1 MEKTTHTPGPW
12 WALKD
17 QDKRGWH
24 GWRIDS
30 DSRALMAW
38 AAWPS
43 EEERDSIE
51 AESTARLIA
60 AAPELLGALSAC
72 LWCLTLDSDLEE
84 DFFAEIAQARAAL
97 AKATGGE

>member
-12 WALKD
+12 STSKD
-17 QDKRGWH
+17 QDARGRH

-30 DSRALMAW
+30 ASRDLMAW

-43 EEERDSIE
+43 EAERDSIE

-60 AAPELLGALSAC
+60 AAPDMLDALQSLVDMAATFPTELHKGHPEVLA
-72 LWCLTLDSDLEE
+72 
-84 DFFAEIAQARAAL
+84 ARAAL
-97 AKATGGE
+97 AKARGE